1 MTGVQTCALPILVEK
16 KQSKRFQAA
25 SKLADKTRVYTLK
38 DAVAVLKSFP
48 KTKFDESVEVAFHLR
63 VDTKK
68 SDHMIRG
75 TVVLPHGTGK
85 KVRIAVFCRGEA
97 EKEAKEAGADIIG
110 AQELIDKVAGGWM
123 DFDCVVA
130 TPEMM
135 RDLSKLGKVLGPR
148 GLMPSPK
155 TGTVTQNVTQ
165 AIKDLKAG
173 KVEFKVDKQGGIH
186 VAVGKISF
194 TEPQINENALTLIET
209 IKNARPASVKGEFI
223 KSVSVSTSMGPGLKV
238 SV

>member
-1 MTGVQTCALPILVEK
+1 MAEK
-16 KQSKRFQAA
+16 ISKRMQAA
-25 SKLADKTRVYTLK
+25 SKLVDKAKIYPLK
-38 DAVAVLKSFP
+38 DAVAILKSFP
-48 KTKFDESVEVAFHLR
+48 KTKFDESVELSFHLR

-85 KVRIAVFCRGEA
+85 KIRIAVFCRGEA
-97 EKEAKEAGADIIG
+97 EKDAQAAGADFVG

-123 DFDCVVA
+123 DFDAVVA

-155 TGTVTQNVTQ
+155 TGTVTANVTQ

-186 VAVGKISF
+186 VAVGKASF
-194 TEPQINENALTLIET
+194 TEKQIYENALTLIES
-209 IKNARPASVKGEFI
+209 IKGAKPASVKGEFI
-223 KSVSVSTSMGPGLKV
+223 KSIAVATSMGPGMKV
-238 SV
+238 DA

>member
-1 MTGVQTCALPILVEK
+1 MSHKSKHP
-16 KQSKRFQAA
+16 SKRFRAA
-25 SKLADKTRVYTLK
+25 NELVDKAKIYTLK
-38 DAVAVLKSFP
+38 EAINILKSAP
-48 KTKFDESVEVAFHLR
+48 KTKFDQSVELAIHLKI
-63 VDTKK
+63 DTKK
-68 SDHMIRG
+68 SDHMVRG

-85 KVRIAVFCRGEA
+85 KVRVAVFCRGEA
-97 EKEAKEAGADIIG
+97 EKQAQEAGADFIG

-130 TPEMM
+130 TPDMM

-155 TGTVTQNVTQ
+155 TGTVTPNVGQ
-165 AIKDLKAG
+165 AIKDVKAG

-194 TEPQINENALTLIET
+194 DENQINENALTLIEAL
-209 IKNARPASVKGEFI
+209 KNARPASLKGEFI
-223 KSVSVSTSMGPGLKV
+223 KSICVTSSMGPGIKV
-238 SV
+238 NA

>member
-1 MTGVQTCALPILVEK
+1 MVEK

-135 RDLSKLGKVLGPR
+135 RDLSKLGKILGPR

-238 SV
+238 NV

>member
-1 MTGVQTCALPILVEK
+1 MVEK

-223 KSVSVSTSMGPGLKV
+223 KSVSVSTSMGPGL
-238 SV
+238 SR

>member
-1 MTGVQTCALPILVEK
+1 
-16 KQSKRFQAA
+16 
-25 SKLADKTRVYTLK
+25 
-38 DAVAVLKSFP
+38 
-48 KTKFDESVEVAFHLR
+48 
-63 VDTKK
+63 
-68 SDHMIRG
+68 
-75 TVVLPHGTGK
+75 
-85 KVRIAVFCRGEA
+85 
-97 EKEAKEAGADIIG
+97 
-110 AQELIDKVAGGWM
+110 M

>member
-1 MTGVQTCALPILVEK
+1 M
-16 KQSKRFQAA
+16 
-25 SKLADKTRVYTLK
+25 YTLK

-135 RDLSKLGKVLGPR
+135 RDLSKLGKILGPR

-238 SV
+238 RV

>member
-1 MTGVQTCALPILVEK
+1 MATK
-16 KQSKRFQAA
+16 HSKRFEAGV
-25 SKLADKTRVYTLK
+25 KLVDKTKVYALK
-38 DAVAVLKSFP
+38 EAIAVLKSVP
-48 KTKFDESVEVAFHLR
+48 KAKFDESLEVSFHLR

-85 KVRIAVFCRGEA
+85 KIRVAAFCKGEA
-97 EKEAKEAGADIIG
+97 EKQAQEAGADYIG

-123 DFDCVVA
+123 DFDSVVA
-130 TPEMM
+130 TPDMM

-155 TGTVTQNVTQ
+155 TGTVTPNVGQ
-165 AIKDLKAG
+165 AIRDLKAG

-186 VAVGKISF
+186 VAVGKMSF
-194 TEPQINENALTLIET
+194 SEAQLYENALTLIET
-209 IKNARPASVKGEFI
+209 VKNARPASVKGEFV
-223 KSVSVSTSMGPGLKV
+223 KSISLSASMGPGLKV
-238 SV
+238 NA

>member
-1 MTGVQTCALPILVEK
+1 MVEK

-25 SKLADKTRVYTLK
+25 SKLVDKSKVYTLK

-123 DFDCVVA
+123 DFDYVVA

-155 TGTVTQNVTQ
+155 TGTVTQNVAQ

-186 VAVGKISF
+186 VAVGKVSF
-194 TEPQINENALTLIET
+194 TEPQIHENALTLIET
-209 IKNARPASVKGEFI
+209 IKNARPCFREGGI
-223 KSVSVSTSMGPGLKV
+223 Y
-238 SV
+238 

>member
-1 MTGVQTCALPILVEK
+1 MVEK

>member
-1 MTGVQTCALPILVEK
+1 MVEK

-209 IKNARPASVKGEFI
+209 IKNARPSSVKGEFI
-223 KSVSVSTSMGPGLKV
+223 KSVSISTSMGPGLKLNV
-238 SV
+238 